1 MIKRNP
7 ILLLILLLNLVFYV
21 NVNTATTQNYIPR
34 KDDFDRSEIPKN
46 ILVGSYIGG
55 RSHVKP
61 ILDVVAILIER
72 GYNVTLLT
80 AGRYE
85 PSSEYPGLNQI
96 TLGLSEVNGN
106 NMKNFKN
113 NVEFDYK
120 GLPQILEPSTNDYK
134 KTYEKYKKTAKEY
147 NVDLFICDV
156 LANEAC
162 IDAANNLK
170 KPVVGWT
177 SFLQFMDPVPYKD
190 DPVYGCNTSL
200 ENESFFERFRCAL
213 IQPLQV
219 ASKLGPFAHQL
230 NDIRKQMN
238 IEPSGKIPKVSLS
251 LVDTFFGFELPQPLA
266 PNVQEVGPV
275 LPEEYPPITPELSN
289 FMNAHERVL
298 YIAFGTR
305 FFTCTENNNKIL
317 QSLVEAVNKKI
328 VDGVV
333 WPLGQTSRDNFY
345 PTLNLTDGTQVQTL
359 SILNNK
365 HPHIHITNFAPQFA
379 VLNHTNTKL
388 FFSHGGAGS
397 AHESLYTGTPML
409 VLPLGGDQ
417 MGNAQKLKTAGV
429 ALTLSVYNL
438 NVNDILN
445 KMSKL
450 LEDENIK
457 KNLKRMEVLTKINS
471 KRKYRA
477 ADLIEYILHSSG
489 LEEYINDDYLKEWAP
504 AASRMG
510 FIKANNLDVYGAL
523 LGIVLTLIG
532 GIVFK
537 LFKLISNP
545 SSIRIK
551 SKKA

>member
-1 MIKRNP
+1 
-7 ILLLILLLNLVFYV
+7 
-21 NVNTATTQNYIPR
+21 
-34 KDDFDRSEIPKN
+34 
-46 ILVGSYIGG
+46 
-55 RSHVKP
+55 
-61 ILDVVAILIER
+61 
-72 GYNVTLLT
+72 
-80 AGRYE
+80 
-85 PSSEYPGLNQI
+85 
-96 TLGLSEVNGN
+96 
-106 NMKNFKN
+106 MKNFKN

-147 NVDLFICDV
+147 NIDLFICDV

-251 LVDTFFGFELPQPLA
+251 LVDTFFGFELPQHLA

-298 YIAFGTR
+298 YIAF
-305 FFTCTENNNKIL
+305 
-317 QSLVEAVNKKI
+317 
-328 VDGVV
+328 
-333 WPLGQTSRDNFY
+333 TSRDNFY

-450 LEDENIK
+450 LEDEKIK

>member
-1 MIKRNP
+1 
-7 ILLLILLLNLVFYV
+7 
-21 NVNTATTQNYIPR
+21 
-34 KDDFDRSEIPKN
+34 
-46 ILVGSYIGG
+46 
-55 RSHVKP
+55 
-61 ILDVVAILIER
+61 
-72 GYNVTLLT
+72 
-80 AGRYE
+80 
-85 PSSEYPGLNQI
+85 
-96 TLGLSEVNGN
+96 
-106 NMKNFKN
+106 MKNFKS

-120 GLPQILEPSTNDYK
+120 GLSQILEPSTNDYK

-147 NVDLFICDV
+147 NIDLFICDF

-170 KPVVGWT
+170 KPVV
-177 SFLQFMDPVPYKD
+177 
-190 DPVYGCNTSL
+190 
-200 ENESFFERFRCAL
+200 
-213 IQPLQV
+213 
-219 ASKLGPFAHQL
+219 
-230 NDIRKQMN
+230 
-238 IEPSGKIPKVSLS
+238 
-251 LVDTFFGFELPQPLA
+251 
-266 PNVQEVGPV
+266 
-275 LPEEYPPITPELSN
+275 
-289 FMNAHERVL
+289 
-298 YIAFGTR
+298 
-305 FFTCTENNNKIL
+305 
-317 QSLVEAVNKKI
+317 AVNKKI

-397 AHESLYTGTPML
+397 SHESLYTGTPML

-429 ALTLSVYNL
+429 ALTLSVYTL

-450 LEDENIK
+450 LEDEKIK

-510 FIKANNLDVYGAL
+510 FIKANNLDIYGAL

-532 GIVFK
+532 GIAFK